1 MNTVEQQILKS
12 GRRRRGN
19 VVLRRSGDLLF
30 IGGHGP
36 EDEVTGEPF
45 YIGRLGGALT
55 TEDGYKAARICG
67 EILLSAMQEMC
78 IRDRWNIGTLQGM
91 PEMEG
96 KWATAQGWAGPGGNA
111 VLSYPNTV
119 HILSLIHIW
128 SMMCGSPLPV
138 RQSRDGGRSLSAARG
153 QT

>member
-67 EILLSAMQEMC
+67 EILLSAMQEYLGDL
-78 IRDRWNIGTLQGM
+78 DRVECLVKAFGLVASSPDFFDQPAVMHGFSDLMMEVLGDRGLHARSAMGTSNLPGNI
-91 PEMEG
+91 PVEIE
-96 KWATAQGWAGPGGNA
+96 
-111 VLSYPNTV
+111 
-119 HILSLIHIW
+119 LIVKIK
-128 SMMCGSPLPV
+128 P
-138 RQSRDGGRSLSAARG
+138 
-153 QT
+153 

>member
-67 EILLSAMQEMC
+67 EILLSAMQEYLGDL
-78 IRDRWNIGTLQGM
+78 DRVDYLVKAFGL
-91 PEMEG
+91 
-96 KWATAQGWAGPGGNA
+96 
-111 VLSYPNTV
+111 V
-119 HILSLIHIW
+119 LSLIHI
-128 SMMCGSPLPV
+128 
-138 RQSRDGGRSLSAARG
+138 
-153 QT
+153 